1 MAHSHTRREILRNT
15 SKAFLGAGAL
25 SMATANMATGQEAR
39 KRSESDR
46 PTGSKGER
54 FLIGL
59 NTSTIRGQNL
69 GIVRVVDIAG
79 QAGYGGLEP
88 WINELEAYQQSGGSL
103 PDLRRRIE
111 DAGLRVESAIG
122 FFDWIVDDEAQRRK
136 GLETAKRNMDLVSQI
151 GGTRLAAPPVGATK
165 QQGMDLRK
173 IAERYRQLLE
183 AGDPIGVVPQVEVWG
198 FSTTLG
204 RLSEAAYVAIESGH
218 PKACILP
225 DVYHLYRGGSDFS
238 GIPLLGPSSI
248 HVFHVNDYPKQ
259 PARGDLTDADRV
271 YPGDG
276 VAPLSNLLKDL
287 RENHF
292 RVMLSLELF
301 HREYWKQDPL
311 VVAQTGYRKLKAL
324 VDAAG

>member
-1 MAHSHTRREILRNT
+1 MAAANASAGQAAG
-15 SKAFLGAGAL
+15 KGADAPR
-25 SMATANMATGQEAR
+25 AN
-39 KRSESDR
+39 
-46 PTGSKGER
+46 GSKDPR

-79 QAGYGGLEP
+79 EAGFGGLEP
-88 WINELEAYQQSGGSL
+88 WINELETYQQNGGSL
-103 PDLRRRIE
+103 PDLKKRIE

-122 FFDWIVDDEAQRRK
+122 FFDWVVDDDAQRRK
-136 GLETAKRNMDLVSQI
+136 GLETAKRNMDLVRQV

-165 QQGMDLRK
+165 QHGMDLRK
-173 IAERYRQLLE
+173 IAERYRRLLE
-183 AGDPIGVVPQVEVWG
+183 AGDAIGVVPQVEVWG
-198 FSTTLG
+198 FSATLG

-259 PARGDLTDADRV
+259 PAREDLTDADRV

-276 VAPLSNLLKDL
+276 VAPLAALLKDL

-311 VVAQTGYRKLKAL
+311 IVAQTGYRKLKAL